1 MTRHETTQ
9 SAELQS
15 IGMKATVPRMKVLE
29 LFQSSSRRHLTAD
42 DVYKVLLNDN
52 ADIALATVY
61 RVLMQFAEAGV
72 LLRSHFESGRAL
84 FELNEGTHHDHLVCV
99 ECGQIEEFAD
109 PQIERRQKS
118 ICAERGF
125 ELKEHSLALYG
136 VCSRPECQ
144 AAARPSR
151 TRR

>member
-29 LFQSSSRRHLTAD
+29 IFQCSSHRHLSAD
-42 DVYKVLLNDN
+42 DVYKVLLKDN
-52 ADIALATVY
+52 SEIALATVY

-72 LLRSHFESGRAL
+72 LLRSHFESGKAL
-84 FELNEGTHHDHLVCV
+84 FELNEGTHHDHLVCLK
-99 ECGQIEEFAD
+99 CGRIEEFVD
-109 PQIERRQKS
+109 PEIERRQKS

-125 ELKEHSLALYG
+125 ELNEHSLALYG
-136 VCSRPECQ
+136 ICSRPECQ
-144 AAARPSR
+144 AAAKASR
-151 TRR
+151 SRQ